1 MIFSDVLGRKTKQ
14 FLLACRIHLHANNTE
29 TLVGFFSSFLLLHV
43 HEVQV
48 GKTNPISF
56 EICFEEKKAM
66 EGNYCG
72 YQNDFVTCIMDLNMT
87 FCEQYYALY
96 VRCADNQERI
106 LAVLLF
112 F

>member
-1 MIFSDVLGRKTKQ
+1 M
-14 FLLACRIHLHANNTE
+14 
-29 TLVGFFSSFLLLHV
+29 
-43 HEVQV
+43 
-48 GKTNPISF
+48 
-56 EICFEEKKAM
+56 
-66 EGNYCG
+66 G

-96 VRCADNQERI
+96 VHCADNQERS

>member
-1 MIFSDVLGRKTKQ
+1 MQNKS
-14 FLLACRIHLHANNTE
+14 
-29 TLVGFFSSFLLLHV
+29 
-43 HEVQV
+43 
-48 GKTNPISF
+48 NPISDLF
-56 EICFEEKKAM
+56 WREESK
-66 EGNYCG
+66 GRQLLG
-72 YQNDFVTCIMDLNMT
+72 YQNDFVTCIMDLNKT